1 MNAKYAAT
9 DNAASDTNKQLD
21 EIIVGNDALLVLA
34 G

>member
-9 DNAASDTNKQLD
+9 DNPASDTNKHFD
-21 EIIVGNDALLVLA
+21 ETIAGNNALLVLA